1 MKRKGKIILTKDGY
15 EVKKHTITLN
25 KGRYYTISKNGS
37 NKGWY
42 TYKELFDALA
52 ILRIFE

>member
-25 KGRYYTISKNGS
+25 KDRYYTISKNGS
-37 NKGWY
+37 NRGWY
-42 TYKELFDALA
+42 TYKELFNALA
-52 ILRIFE
+52 ILRTLE